1 MDKIKKRNFR
11 RDIKM
16 KPSFFI
22 YVFICLLTALTLS
35 IITVHVVDKFVSTV
49 SVFYIDGNED
59 IDRINEDRDE
69 DIYIAVEMIDEDF
82 NEDHSDAILFYTR
95 NWIVIALLIIYFILA
110 IFIASHTFFKR
121 KLDIPLRQ
129 LEDAA
134 QKISEK
140 NLDFEIEYSGNNE
153 MGKLCSSF
161 ETMRRQLVHNNIE
174 MWNMIDEQKRVQHIL
189 AHDIRTPL
197 TVTKGYTDI
206 LLEYIPKGKCS
217 QEKILETLECVNRNI
232 VRLENF
238 VNRISEMQKLD
249 EMKVCKE
256 DTDVRAL
263 FEELKENA
271 AIICKDKKLVFS
283 SESNCETV
291 CTDDSVLEQI
301 ITNLVSNAVR
311 YAKKEIRLDCRCIDN
326 RLFITVSDDGNG
338 FSEEALRLAMEPYYT
353 EEEKNSGIHYGL
365 GLSICR
371 ELIDKMGGEISL
383 SNDNGARVS
392 VEV

>member
-1 MDKIKKRNFR
+1 MDKIKKGKLRN
-11 RDIKM
+11 DIKM

-22 YVFICLLTALTLS
+22 YVFLYLLLALTLS
-35 IITVHVVDKFVSTV
+35 VITIHVVDTFVSTV

-95 NWIVIALLIIYFILA
+95 NWIVIAMLIFYFILA
-110 IFIASHTFFKR
+110 IFVASHTFFKR

-140 NLDFEIEYSGNNE
+140 NLDFQIEYSGDNE

-161 ETMRRQLVHNNIE
+161 ESMRRQLVHNNIE
-174 MWNMIDEQKRVQHIL
+174 MWNMINEQKRVQHIL

-206 LLEYIPKGKCS
+206 LLEYIPKGKCN
-217 QEKILETLECVNRNI
+217 QEKILETLECINRNI

-238 VNRISEMQKLD
+238 VNRISDMQKLD
-249 EMKVCKE
+249 EMKVSKE
-256 DTDVRAL
+256 TTDVQLL
-263 FEELKENA
+263 FEELRENA
-271 AIICKDKKLVFS
+271 MIICKKKKLTFT
-283 SESNCETV
+283 SESNCTAV
-291 CTDDSVLEQI
+291 CTDGAVLEQI
-301 ITNLVSNAVR
+301 ITNIVSNAVR
-311 YAKKEIRLDCRCIDN
+311 YAKNEIRLDCRCINDH
-326 RLFITVSDDGNG
+326 LFITVSDDGPG
-338 FSEEALRLAMEPYYT
+338 FSEEALKHAIEPYYT
-353 EEEKNSGIHYGL
+353 EEGKNNSNHYGL
-365 GLSICR
+365 GLSICK
-371 ELIDKMGGEISL
+371 ELTEKLGGKISL
-383 SNDNGARVS
+383 RNDNGATVS